1 MKREKISSE
10 MEQQIVIGMVVSTEF
25 LGQVAPFLSLDLMQ
39 AKHLQQIAK
48 WSLDYFKKYQSAPK
62 ENIES
67 LYHSWTAEGKADEEI
82 ISAVHDVL
90 ESLSD
95 QYLKEPTINVPY
107 LLDLA
112 ASHFSKRKLEVL
124 KDTLEYHLEAGNK
137 DAAEAAV
144 AAHHPI
150 SATMDADVDPLNDFS
165 AWDAAYAESQKPLIT
180 WPYESAQSFFGSSLS
195 RDALIAILAP
205 EKRGKTWFCLEF
217 AIRAVSQRR
226 KVALFEVGDMSR
238 SQIMRRLGVRFSRR
252 PAYRKDVGT
261 IQIPKRIKRGEEK
274 EIEIEYKTLECD
286 GVANAEHSKKAV
298 EKFLRGSGIKPKEP
312 HFKLSVHPNS
322 SVSVNEIEAILK
334 RWELYDGF
342 VPDVIIIDYADIL
355 APEPNTGQLNIRD
368 QINSTWKALRRLSQ
382 EKHCLVIAPTQ
393 ADAAS
398 YNQTLL
404 DLRNF
409 SEDKR
414 KLSHVTGMLGLNQ
427 TKEEKGRGIMRLN
440 WIVLREDNFQTD
452 RCLYVGQCLTL
463 GRAFSCCTL

>member
-1 MKREKISSE
+1 MKREKISAE

-25 LGQVAPFLSLDLMQ
+25 LGQAAPFLSLDLMQ
-39 AKHLQQIAK
+39 AKHLQQIAR
-48 WSLDYFKKYQSAPK
+48 WCLRYFEKYETAPK

-67 LYHSWTAEGKADEEI
+67 LYHSWVAEGKADEGVVK
-82 ISAVHDVL
+82 AVHDVL
-90 ESLSD
+90 ETLSHRYGAD
-95 QYLKEPTINVPY
+95 PMINVPY

-112 ASHFSKRKLEVL
+112 TAYFSKRKLEAL
-124 KDTLEYHLEAGNK
+124 KDALEYHLEAGNK
-137 DAAEAAV
+137 EAAEMAV
-144 AAHHPI
+144 ASHHPV
-150 SATMDADVDPLNDFS
+150 SATMDADIDPLNDFS

-180 WPYESAQSFFGSSLS
+180 WPYESAQFFFGSSLS

-217 AIRAVSQRR
+217 AVRAVSQRR

-238 SQIMRRLGVRFSRR
+238 SQIMRRLGVRFSRL
-252 PAYRKDVGT
+252 PAYRKDLGM
-261 IQIPKRIKRGEEK
+261 IEIPKRLKRGEEK
-274 EIEIEYKTLECD
+274 EIEIEYKSIECER
-286 GVANAEHSKKAV
+286 VADAEKSKKAV
-298 EKFLRGSGIKPKEP
+298 EKFLRGHGIKPKEP
-312 HFKLSVHPNS
+312 YFKISVHPNS
-322 SVSVNEIEAILK
+322 SVSVHDISAILK

-342 VPDVIIIDYADIL
+342 IPDVIIIDYADIL
-355 APEPNTGQLNIRD
+355 ASEPNTGQLNVRD
-368 QINSTWKALRRLSQ
+368 QVNATWKALRRLSQ
-382 EKHCLVIAPTQ
+382 ERHCLVIAPTQ

-440 WIVLREDNFQTD
+440 WIVLREDNFQLD
-452 RCLYVGQCLTL
+452 RCLYVGQCLKL
-463 GRAFSCCTL
+463 GRPFSCCTL